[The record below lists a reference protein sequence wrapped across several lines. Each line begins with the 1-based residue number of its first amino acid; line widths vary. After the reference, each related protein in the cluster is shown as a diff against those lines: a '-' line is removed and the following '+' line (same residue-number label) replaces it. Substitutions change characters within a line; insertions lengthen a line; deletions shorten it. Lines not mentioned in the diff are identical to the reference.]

1 VDVGSRTPKSHRNR
15 DLPICFTQED
25 SGSPRATY
33 ARERGCTLKE
43 LAMKDLR
50 CLIGMH
56 KYHATTNDSNARYL
70 VCDRCLHEIYPPDT
84 AGPRIYSP

>member
-1 VDVGSRTPKSHRNR
+1 MVT
-15 DLPICFTQED
+15 LPICLAPED
-25 SGSPRATY
+25 SDSSRATY

-56 KYHATTNDSNARYL
+56 KYHATTNDSDSRYL
-70 VCDRCLHEIYPPDT
+70 VCDRCRNEIYPPAT
-84 AGPRIYSP
+84 AGPRIF